1 MGEEED
7 SHLGDFI
14 EDRNALPPAD
24 AASKQLLKEQIDE
37 VERRYKNPVN
47 LIEAIGESRNS
58 EQIDLIERQREKSAL
73 EALKKAKASEDYS
86 TAQSALDRRLAELR
100 TL

>member
-14 EDRNALPPAD
+14 EDRNALPPVD

-37 VERRYKNPVN
+37 VLSSLTHREQRCWYCVSDWKTVAAGRWKKWGRSLTLPANAFGRLKPKHYENY
-47 LIEAIGESRNS
+47 AIPAAAGN
-58 EQIDLIERQREKSAL
+58 
-73 EALKKAKASEDYS
+73 
-86 TAQSALDRRLAELR
+86 
-100 TL
+100 